1 MKGHEKEFQEAI
13 QLLKKRGI
21 VVVKNGLNYQQSILY
36 QYNFDNMR
44 FEKKS
49 KDDLMDL
56 WNKIYL
62 NSYGKEYS
70 FIDIILA
77 LSDVTNS
84 QIKHYHIY
92 NEYKQQEFDLKKL
105 NRLTEDLLKRNDAR
119 KEDILIVE
127 YRSNQ
132 QLLQHLINKD
142 VFFDNGKFYRYD
154 GRSFVIVEQLSRLF
168 SRQNLK
174 YYSSAMIVD
183 RLSMFARHLTNANGI
198 ISDWMDYDYQQ
209 NRLSDAK
216 ADYIKLSNLIKS
228 FE

>member
-1 MKGHEKEFQEAI
+1 MKGYEKEFHEAI
-13 QLLKKRGI
+13 QFLKTRGI
-21 VVVKNGLNYQQSILY
+21 VVVKNGLDYKQSIIY

-44 FEKKS
+44 FERKS

-56 WNKIYL
+56 WNRIYI

-77 LSDVTNS
+77 LSGVTNS
-84 QIKHYHIY
+84 QIKHYHTY
-92 NEYKQQEFDLKKL
+92 NEYKQQQFDLNKL
-105 NRLTEDLLKRNDAR
+105 NDLTEDLLKRNDAR
-119 KEDILIVE
+119 KEDISIVE

-142 VFFDNGKFYRYD
+142 VFFDNGKFYRYT
-154 GRSFVIVEQLSRLF
+154 GNRFEIVHQLSRLF
-168 SRQNLK
+168 SRQNLE

-183 RLSMFARHLTNANGI
+183 RLPVFARHLTNANGI
-198 ISDWMDYDYQQ
+198 ITDWIDYDYQQ
-209 NRLSDAK
+209 RKLSDAK